1 MRDRPTI
8 LAIDQGTTNS
18 KALLVAQDG
27 TILANASQP
36 LAVRYPQPAW
46 VEQDPLELW
55 ASVRAVIDACL
66 RAAPGI
72 RPHAIAIANQRES
85 ILLWERKTGAP
96 VGPCVVWQCQRGARF
111 CNGLRERGLEPWIR
125 QRTGLTIDPM
135 FSASKARWLL
145 ENAEDGFRRAG
156 RGELCLGTVD
166 SWVLWNLTGGVHACD
181 YTNASRTQLFN
192 LASAAW
198 DPELL
203 ALFDIPIEALPEARP
218 SSALH
223 GHTISTGPLP
233 GGIPIAGLIGDS
245 HAALFGHAGF
255 EPGQVKATYG
265 TGSSLMTPTPTPI
278 ISQRGLSTTVAWA
291 AQGQTPRYALEGN
304 IYATGAAVQWLGEF
318 IGADDPA
325 ARIEA
330 LASAVSDSGGVYL
343 VPAFTGLGAPHWND
357 VARGLLTGLTRG
369 TTAAHAARAVLDAIA
384 FQIRDVFEVMLAE
397 TGAEPQ
403 ALLAD
408 GGASRNDLL
417 MQIQAD
423 LLGIP
428 VLRSLSPDVSAL
440 GAAYLAGM
448 ATGLWATQDEI
459 AALPRPRD
467 RFEPRIG
474 SDERAQRV
482 AGWQSAVR
490 RACFEG

>member
-1 MRDRPTI
+1 
-8 LAIDQGTTNS
+8 
-18 KALLVAQDG
+18 
-27 TILANASQP
+27 
-36 LAVRYPQPAW
+36 
-46 VEQDPLELW
+46 
-55 ASVRAVIDACL
+55 
-66 RAAPGI
+66 
-72 RPHAIAIANQRES
+72 
-85 ILLWERKTGAP
+85 
-96 VGPCVVWQCQRGARF
+96 
-111 CNGLRERGLEPWIR
+111 
-125 QRTGLTIDPM
+125 M

-145 ENAEDGFRRAG
+145 ENTEDGFRRAG

-192 LASAAW
+192 LASASW

-218 SSALH
+218 SGALH
-223 GHTISTGPLP
+223 GHTISAGQLP
-233 GGIPIAGLIGDS
+233 SGIPIAGLIGDS

-291 AQGQTPRYALEGN
+291 MQGAAPRYALEGN

-325 ARIEA
+325 ARIET
-330 LASAVSDSGGVYL
+330 LASEVSDSGGVYL

-369 TTAAHAARAVLDAIA
+369 ATAAHAARAALDAIA

-448 ATGLWATQDEI
+448 ATGIWATQDEI

-467 RFEPRIG
+467 RFEPRIS